1 MQTHDDNAHLHR
13 LPGSRHSKT
22 DRRSFCNGTNRTPL
36 KKMPPLVRRRPL
48 LERIQAYLDPWDF
61 LLWISEE
68 LQDDAREETLNNWAT
83 PIGITLNAV
92 FIVAR
97 GASKTS
103 GSNDLFGDDV
113 FADFEGKKS
122 SGWFAWVVS
131 IPYCCAMLLFLNY
144 PTLHSTQATF
154 LVHSLTILCC
164 LNAFYTFFRKRHY
177 RLFQQPVDVPPNT
190 PSAQRVRVDSSPA
203 SSYSPVSY
211 IKNVIAAAAPSARAY
226 PDPEREVWEVSV
238 WDPKPFHLTTFTFFS
253 PGHVLLY
260 YALLP
265 TAPLDPR
272 PSVTVVM
279 AVLFG
284 AVLSLQ
290 LGFMKTSFTQQTK
303 DLSLIHGQVMNEYD
317 TKFVQPFMTRP
328 VRDVGTQSRES
339 SLTPRGTRVRE
350 VDLYTPTTLVNRGF
364 KTNPN
369 TNYASQYDPDNL
381 ASRPDPRREPRQS
394 LPPRSTTTPSVATPR
409 NYINS
414 YTQPSTAQHSSSD
427 YSSPLKPRHERA
439 REAPSSVMRGDGGN
453 MGVHSHANSP
463 LRKAT
468 SSGHLQS
475 GDTALRRG
483 SPLKRM
489 STASAV
495 AAAVT
500 DDGES
505 YWEARRTQTG
515 RF

>member
-1 MQTHDDNAHLHR
+1 MYI
-13 LPGSRHSKT
+13 SR
-22 DRRSFCNGTNRTPL
+22 
-36 KKMPPLVRRRPL
+36 
-48 LERIQAYLDPWDF
+48 
-61 LLWISEE
+61 
-68 LQDDAREETLNNWAT
+68 
-83 PIGITLNAV
+83 
-92 FIVAR
+92 
-97 GASKTS
+97 
-103 GSNDLFGDDV
+103 
-113 FADFEGKKS
+113 
-122 SGWFAWVVS
+122 S
-131 IPYCCAMLLFLNY
+131 I
-144 PTLHSTQATF
+144 QATF
-154 LVHSLTILCC
+154 LVHALTILCC

-177 RLFQQPVDVPPNT
+177 RLFEQPVDVPPNT

-211 IKNVIAAAAPSARAY
+211 IKNAISAATPSSRAY

-279 AVLFG
+279 AVIFG

-290 LGFMKTSFTQQTK
+290 LGFMRTSFTQQTK
-303 DLSLIHGQVMNEYD
+303 DLSLIHGEVMNEYD
-317 TKFVQPFMTRP
+317 TKFVKPSLTRP

-339 SLTPRGTRVRE
+339 SLTPRGTKTRE
-350 VDLYTPTTLVNRGF
+350 VDVYTPTTLINRGF
-364 KTNPN
+364 RTNPN
-369 TNYASQYDPDNL
+369 TNYASQYDPDDL
-381 ASRPDPRREPRQS
+381 ANKPDPRREPRQS
-394 LPPRSTTTPSVATPR
+394 LPPRSTVTPSVATPKH
-409 NYINS
+409 YVSS
-414 YTQPSTAQHSSSD
+414 YTQHSTAQPSISD

-439 REAPSSVMRGDGGN
+439 REAPSSAIRGDEGN
-453 MGVHSHANSP
+453 MGVYSHANSP

-468 SSGHLQS
+468 SSGYLQS
-475 GDTALRRG
+475 GSDAIRRG

-489 STASAV
+489 STAAAV

-500 DDGES
+500 GNGEPS
-505 YWEARRTQTG
+505 RDERRRQTG